1 MLRRATFDTKDVLE
15 ISNCEG
21 LVDLEAYLIMNLM
34 VNVMPP
40 MTSDFFLYASY
51 LQDSSI
57 KSRKW
62 RYTVFVK

>member
-21 LVDLEAYLIMNLM
+21 LVDLEAYLIKNLM
-34 VNVMPP
+34 VNVMLPK
-40 MTSDFFLYASY
+40 TLDFLYTLY

-57 KSRKW
+57 KSR
-62 RYTVFVK
+62 T